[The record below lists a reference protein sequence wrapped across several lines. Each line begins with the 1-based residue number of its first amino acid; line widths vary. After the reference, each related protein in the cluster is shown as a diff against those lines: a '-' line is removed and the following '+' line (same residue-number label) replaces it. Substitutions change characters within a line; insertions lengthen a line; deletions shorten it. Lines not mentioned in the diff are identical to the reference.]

1 MTETILTAVLTF
13 LSSLITGLV
22 RERQDAA
29 NAQDV
34 GRLAAERDAAV
45 KAVEIKDAMAQADTD
60 SHGGDVVGRLRDG
73 TF

>member
-1 MTETILTAVLTF
+1 MQTLVAALLTF
-13 LSSLITGLV
+13 LSDLLVGLV

-29 NAQDV
+29 NAQQT

-45 KAVEIKDAMAQADTD
+45 KAAEIADAMAQANTD
-60 SHGGDVVGRLRDG
+60 AGGADVARRLRDG